1 MDLPPAILAGDVAPD
16 RRRRAVQRRCHLA
29 HGAQAQRR
37 LPRRRL
43 EAGDHR
49 ALALPR
55 RPPLAGGG
63 GEAAEEQPLQG
74 VHGGV
79 AARRRR
85 ASDQLHGEPELA
97 DDGAAAGEGGGGD
110 GGVAQVCRKI

>member
-1 MDLPPAILAGDVAPD
+1 MWLLIAAVGLYNGVAIWLM
-16 RRRRAVQRRCHLA
+16 
-29 HGAQAQRR
+29 GASCWR
-37 LPRRRL
+37 LRRRL

-55 RPPLAGGG
+55 RPPLAGGE

-85 ASDQLHGEPELA
+85 AGDQLHGEPELA

-110 GGVAQVCRKI
+110 GGVAQVRRKI

>member
-1 MDLPPAILAGDVAPD
+1 MDLPPAILAGDVAPI
-16 RRRRAVQRRCHLA
+16 APSTCALPSA
-29 HGAQAQRR
+29 HGAQNWATTDGV
-37 LPRRRL
+37 
-43 EAGDHR
+43 EGGDHR